1 MEGTEREIA
10 DLDSVLFQVEEAE
23 VEDAEGLETVRE
35 ELEEARIFT
44 VPRKQRMAKEKKEA
58 SSPVRRFRSAEGLG
72 IFCGKHNVG
81 NEYLPRKIARGN
93 DLWFHAQGQD
103 TDGIL
108 SQLGYSPEEIDAFRA
123 EGDI

>member
-44 VPRKQRMAKEKKEA
+44 VPRKQRMAKE
-58 SSPVRRFRSAEGLG
+58 SL
-72 IFCGKHNVG
+72 
-81 NEYLPRKIARGN
+81 LPRTSIPFCRRLG
-93 DLWFHAQGQD
+93 DLLWETQRR
-103 TDGIL
+103 
-108 SQLGYSPEEIDAFRA
+108 E
-123 EGDI
+123 